1 MPRLTWIKIFL
12 HGLQKE
18 GIPKPFVT
26 WLKTWMANV
35 CLDVCYMHIPVK
47 PIHYI
52 WYGSPPHPPLPP
64 PHWNLSTFCSSPKK
78 WHSKLSSR
86 REGIFAAYVIIKW
99 FWSIFHFRVLETTS
113 NAASSVHSK
122 KSKIKHQAEAEK
134 QKAEAEAKAA
144 KDREEVGPN
153 CSLFVTQSVL
163 HRLGKIQYVKY
174 WVINIVWQTLCDKRC
189 VINIWR
195 EVCVTRIV
203 GSGLGSRLITLNV
216 MSWSAAGKTTIQ
228 RYQQWRSSDLWIRR
242 LGDKLWLK

>member
-1 MPRLTWIKIFL
+1 MIMLTKKL
-12 HGLQKE
+12 
-18 GIPKPFVT
+18 
-26 WLKTWMANV
+26 N
-35 CLDVCYMHIPVK
+35 
-47 PIHYI
+47 
-52 WYGSPPHPPLPP
+52 SPNKL
-64 PHWNLSTFCSSPKK
+64 
-78 WHSKLSSR
+78 HSKHSSR
-86 REGIFAAYVIIKW
+86 REGIFAACVIINW

-163 HRLGKIQYVKY
+163 HRLWKIQYVKY
-174 WVINIVWQTLCDKRC
+174 WVINNVWQTLCDNCC

-195 EVCVTRIV
+195 EVCVTRIE
-203 GSGLGSRLITLNV
+203 GSGMWAPTWFKAWMGSRLITLNATY

-228 RYQQWRSSDLWIRR
+228 RSQQWRSSDLWIRR
-242 LGDKLWLK
+242 LGDKLWLKENYFFMCVVWPS